1 MLADKLLC
9 KTMLTVNTI
18 TVKVANKS
26 WSKTGACTYQDTSDD
41 YGNVHALRC
50 LKELC

>member
-1 MLADKLLC
+1 MEGRGMLEDKLLC

-26 WSKTGACTYQDTSDD
+26 WCKTGACTYQDTTDN
-41 YGNVHALRC
+41 YGNAGAIC
-50 LKELC
+50 